1 MAVPLVRFGLVKSYN
16 ILLILVAI
24 SAAAAPSFANSEIS
38 YLEQEISRDL
48 VDFSLFP
55 KKTKVSV
62 SDCNIEIVTNYR
74 DVDQCTDEN
83 RTLNKIVTISLPEI
97 NSIHF
102 YGPLPRGVTVH
113 FRFKSNIANA
123 LEEISKKMEMEI
135 DIVRKGPRDDE
146 AQFEKKLGQ
155 VTSDVVEDL
164 NSKNIK
170 YRDILTSCSDVET
183 HQPIYSEY
191 HILLLTSQPPRR
203 LFENLESYR
212 KQCDFYY

>member
-38 YLEQEISRDL
+38 YLEQEISKDL

-83 RTLNKIVTISLPEI
+83 RTLNEIVTISLPE
-97 NSIHF
+97 
-102 YGPLPRGVTVH
+102 PR
-113 FRFKSNIANA
+113 FPK
-123 LEEISKKMEMEI
+123 
-135 DIVRKGPRDDE
+135 
-146 AQFEKKLGQ
+146 
-155 VTSDVVEDL
+155 
-164 NSKNIK
+164 
-170 YRDILTSCSDVET
+170 
-183 HQPIYSEY
+183 
-191 HILLLTSQPPRR
+191 
-203 LFENLESYR
+203 
-212 KQCDFYY
+212 